1 MKKILIA
8 SVLLLLVFSSYAQ
21 RKYPNKRKQIGKIA
35 LTKYNDNIDNRM
47 KGPKGEVIYIGPNG
61 GRYYLK
67 NGKKIYVEYKG
78 NKK

>member
-1 MKKILIA
+1 MIA
-8 SVLLLLVFSSYAQ
+8 FVLLLLTSSSFAQ
-21 RKYPNKRKQIGKIA
+21 KKHPIKKQQKIRTA

-47 KGPKGEVIYIGPNG
+47 KGPHGEVIYIGPNG
-61 GRYYLK
+61 GRYYMK